1 MADGKKLTKREK
13 KAATFRQK
21 QKGKTVDED
30 NAVPESDLVPDH
42 DEAQPITT
50 KNNKRKA
57 DSDQPDTKVDDRK
70 GIKIDLPSA
79 DTENQPAKKKTRRG
93 KKKAAEGSRFIVFV
107 GNLSYTTTK
116 EDIEKHFAS
125 AGGLV
130 SVRLLTDKETKK
142 PKGFAF
148 LEFQDSNHLNVSE
161 LIPPPRPTWTDR

>member
-13 KAATFRQK
+13 KAASFRQK

-30 NAVPESDLVPDH
+30 NAVPESDLVPDQE
-42 DEAQPITT
+42 EAQPTT
-50 KNNKRKA
+50 TTTTTNNKRKA
-57 DSDQPDTKVDDRK
+57 DSDQPDTKDDVRK
-70 GIKIDLPSA
+70 GTKIDLPSA
-79 DTENQPAKKKTRRG
+79 DTENKPAKKKTRRG
-93 KKKAAEGSRFIVFV
+93 KTKAAEGSRFIVFV

-116 EDIEKHFAS
+116 EDLEKHFAS

-148 LEFQDSNHLNVSE
+148 LEFQDSSHLNVSE
-161 LIPPPRPTWTDR
+161 RTPPLE